1 MIEKRL
7 SSMKINDDCVGCAQ
21 CVSFCR
27 QEAIEVKG
35 RARINA
41 ACVECGVCAL
51 YCPVKAIEVPV

>member
-1 MIEKRL
+1 
-7 SSMKINDDCVGCAQ
+7 MKINDNCVGCAQ
-21 CVSFCR
+21 CISFCK

-35 RARINA
+35 RAKINA